1 MIDAGPH
8 VDELDI
14 SVGVEPSMLELP
26 TKSFAMS
33 SIQGTIVYHG
43 FYQNVQLLTH
53 CPSLFLQCPWLLS
66 RDR

>member
-14 SVGVEPSMLELP
+14 SVDVEPSMLELP

-33 SIQGTIVYHG
+33 SIQGNIVYHS
-43 FYQNVQLLTH
+43 FYQDFQLLIR
-53 CPSLFLQCPWLLS
+53 CPSLSLQCPWLLS